1 MRRTWATILVAAGI
15 TVATAIPAAS
25 AAFAAPA
32 AAATPA
38 EVRVNQVGYP
48 TAGPK
53 LALVMLAKPT
63 TVVRFEVT
71 TPYGVAYR
79 GTSTD
84 DVGSW
89 NSAYRAVYQLSFS
102 ALSVPGIYQVK
113 VTSPVAAASPAFTVG
128 TGAQLYRQ
136 LVDNGVQY
144 FTSER
149 DGPDVV
155 PSVLSRQPAN
165 LTDERAYIYADP
177 AYDSNDNLLGTLKKI
192 GGPVDVAGG
201 WFDAGG
207 GYEKFGY
214 TTSYADALMLIAA
227 RDFPGSYPA
236 LQPEADFG
244 LQWITKLWNPVLK
257 VLYAQV
263 GIGNGNASNTI
274 QGDYN
279 FWFLPQAEDR
289 MNVSPGGNPGPTAY
303 FVKYRPVFEAAPP
316 GKPVSPDLA
325 GRFAAD
331 FALGAQLP
339 APGDGADP
347 ARAQYLL
354 GLARGVYAMAKTTD
368 VGQLVTAFPHDYY
381 PGTQWKSDML
391 WGAAE
396 IALADEATGAPTAQL
411 NADLATAARWA
422 RAYIAQGHPANGD
435 TFNLYD
441 DGAVAEAELLQAMQ
455 QAGIDPIAPGA
466 LLDDMAAQLRTGE
479 DWAHGD
485 PFALGTQLGT
495 SDASPHAFGLF
506 ITDALYQ
513 KYGGSAAFES
523 FAQQQLDFAL
533 GANAWGSSFVV
544 GAGTVF
550 PHCMQS
556 EIANLAGSLTGT
568 GSGDDIQLG
577 ATTDGPSSIG
587 NFVGLGTVP
596 GMRACSA
603 GQFAPFN
610 NQTAGYEDNVV
621 SWPSVEPADDYS
633 AASLFAFALGGA
645 GLG

>member
-1 MRRTWATILVAAGI
+1 MSLRNSVL
-15 TVATAIPAAS
+15 AS
-25 AAFAAPA
+25 ACAIVTVVAGAAVAAPA
-32 AAATPA
+32 SASATLAAPQ
-38 EVRVNQVGYP
+38 VRVNQVGYP
-48 TAGPK
+48 TNGPK
-53 LALVMLAKPT
+53 VAFVMLARPVT
-63 TVVRFEVT
+63 AVSFEVT

-79 GTSTD
+79 GTSAA

-89 NSAYRAVYQLSFS
+89 NAVYRAVYQLSFS
-102 ALSVPGIYQVK
+102 GLDTPGRYEVRVLSP
-113 VTSPVAAASPAFTVG
+113 AAAVSPAFTIG
-128 TGAQLYRQ
+128 TGAQLYGQ
-136 LVDNGVQY
+136 LEDNAVRY

-155 PSVLSRQPAN
+155 GSVLGRQPAN
-165 LTDERAYIYADP
+165 LTDENAYVYADP

-207 GYEKFGY
+207 GYEKFAY
-214 TTSYADALMLIAA
+214 TASYADALMLIAA

-236 LQPEADFG
+236 LQPEAAFG

-279 FWFLPQAEDR
+279 FWFLPQAEDQL
-289 MNVSPGGNPGPTAY
+289 NVSPGGNPGPTAY

-331 FALGAQLP
+331 FALGAQLD
-339 APGDGADP
+339 ANSDP
-347 ARAQYLL
+347 AQAQHLL
-354 GLARGVYAMAKTTD
+354 SLARGVYAMAKTTD
-368 VGQLVTAFPHDYY
+368 VGQIVTAFPYDYY
-381 PGTQWKSDML
+381 PGTEWKSDMA

-396 IALADEATGAPTAQL
+396 IALADEATGAPAPQL
-411 NADLATAARWA
+411 SADLATAARWA
-422 RAYIAQGHPANGD
+422 RAYIAQGHPADGD

-441 DGAVAEAELLQAMQ
+441 DGAVAEAELLQAMR
-455 QAGIDPIAPGA
+455 QAGTDPIAPGA
-466 LLDDMAAQLRTGE
+466 LLSDMAAQLRTGE
-479 DWAHGD
+479 DWAKGD
-485 PFALGTQLGT
+485 PFALGTQLGPQ
-495 SDASPHAFGLF
+495 DASPHAFGLF

-523 FAQQQLDFAL
+523 FAQQQLNFAL

-556 EIANLAGSLTGT
+556 EIANLAGSLTG
-568 GSGDDIQLG
+568 SGDLQLG
-577 ATTDGPSSIG
+577 ATTDGPSSIA
-587 NFVGLGTVP
+587 NFTGLGTVS

-610 NQTAGYEDNVV
+610 NTTAGYEDNVV
-621 SWPSVEPADDYS
+621 SWPSVEPADDYT
-633 AASLFAFALGGA
+633 AASLFAFALGGS